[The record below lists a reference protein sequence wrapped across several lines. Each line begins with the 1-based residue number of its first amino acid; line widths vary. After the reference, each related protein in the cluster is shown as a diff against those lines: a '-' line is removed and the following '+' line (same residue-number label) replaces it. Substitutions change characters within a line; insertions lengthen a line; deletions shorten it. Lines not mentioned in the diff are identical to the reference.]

1 MTNRGGYFVTNF
13 HAVDGRKEFRFV
25 VFGAPGS
32 NHVASQLQRRTPK
45 GTVFFQLRSPRA
57 SRLYTW
63 YTPPC
68 TKIRSGLDISSDSP
82 LNLFKKAEKRA
93 WNLFLAPF
101 LGTFPPLPVSGGKL
115 PLESHQIS
123 LHRPRRCLEYVDR
136 ATFFTPHI
144 IVGRSNHQGVAIN
157 SDRPPEP
164 LVSPKVRTFQQTE

>member
-1 MTNRGGYFVTNF
+1 MTNF

-45 GTVFFQLRSPRA
+45 GTVFFQRRSPRA

-93 WNLFLAPF
+93 WNLFF
-101 LGTFPPLPVSGGKL
+101 GTFSPLYRSQEGNYLSKVTRSRSADLGG
-115 PLESHQIS
+115 
-123 LHRPRRCLEYVDR
+123 
-136 ATFFTPHI
+136 A
-144 IVGRSNHQGVAIN
+144 SN
-157 SDRPPEP
+157 
-164 LVSPKVRTFQQTE
+164 T